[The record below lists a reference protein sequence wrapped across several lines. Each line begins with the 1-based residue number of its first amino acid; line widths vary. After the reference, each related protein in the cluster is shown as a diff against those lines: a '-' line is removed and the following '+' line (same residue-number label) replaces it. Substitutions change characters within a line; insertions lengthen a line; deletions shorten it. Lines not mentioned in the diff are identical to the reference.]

1 MEDKYYGIPF
11 RLICLDE
18 GNELNRQDWKEDDV
32 KLFWKRLRRERHE
45 QRIKFINIP
54 VLGEMIINIVLS
66 RMNFIFNNHLY
77 VTDLSEFEGK
87 DISSISIF
95 NSSGENID
103 VPLDEIVE
111 VIDGKLYC
119 SSYQGGIVEF
129 VEGKYSHTFRFTTSE
144 LDIIGFYDI
153 KVRDD

>member
-1 MEDKYYGIPF
+1 MTTAEKSIQLSNFDT
-11 RLICLDE
+11 LIKEKSYAVSSMLA
-18 GNELNRQDWKEDDV
+18 ELAII
-32 KLFWKRLRRERHE
+32 RE
-45 QRIKFINIP
+45 Q
-54 VLGEMIINIVLS
+54 

-129 VEGKYSHTFRFTTSE
+129 VEGKYSHTFRFTTIE